1 MNTIYTINVGRKT
14 PKTPYGSILYS
25 GKSGDKDRVSIN
37 VYTQLNPDN
46 VKNYFGTIAHE
57 LKHAF
62 QFYSGILDLIILPSG
77 KTVGTDTQEL
87 EKECF
92 AREGMFD
99 GVPLTNGGTIRNN
112 YKVAPSTQR
121 LDMTIYGNYP
131 TSNDVPSLLQ
141 TAREKGYQIIHHQ

>member
-1 MNTIYTINVGRKT
+1 MNTFTPTHLYPSSYMMLTNRNHTNNVGDVLD
-14 PKTPYGSILYS
+14 SIDSLPVACV
-25 GKSGDKDRVSIN
+25 R
-37 VYTQLNPDN
+37 
-46 VKNYFGTIAHE
+46 
-57 LKHAF
+57 
-62 QFYSGILDLIILPSG
+62 IIIYPL
-77 KTVGTDTQEL
+77 GTDTQEL